1 MNTQTNDAEQ
11 WLKQIIEKTVKLPD
25 AEPVEWFNDMRKNA
39 QHQLQEQLKE
49 SGSPNRKQELWKYS
63 NIDSLFKN
71 QYTPVDEAVVANQ
84 QLDIDEHFIT
94 DIDTYR
100 LVLTNGRFAPHLSN
114 IQNLPQG
121 VKLGSLRDA
130 LKTDADIMASWFGH
144 AASHYQ
150 HVFSALNTA
159 LINDGLFLQID
170 DGVKLEKPIE
180 VINVSLSAD
189 DALLIQPRNLCV
201 LGKAASATLIE
212 RYISTG
218 DSHYLNN
225 NLTEVVLEENANLQH
240 YRLQEESPA
249 AYHLGSIFLSQQA
262 SSIYNNTS
270 ISLGGAWSRTEFNVE
285 FKAEFAACHLNGLYM
300 VGGVAGDG
308 QTQDFHLNIRH
319 DVPNCSSTENFKG
332 ILYGKGR
339 AIFDGLIYVAKDA
352 QKTDAH
358 LSNKNLM
365 LTRQAEI
372 DSKPQLEIYAD
383 DVKCSHGTSIGQL
396 EPEQLFYLRSRGI
409 SEQMAKKMLCLG
421 FAGEI
426 VNNIE
431 IDSIQEYLNKAVK
444 KTLQVES
451 QNNGN

>member
-1 MNTQTNDAEQ
+1 MNTQTNLAEQ
-11 WLKQIIEKTVKLPD
+11 WLKQIVDKAVKDPD
-25 AEPVEWFNDMRKNA
+25 SEQAEWFEKMRTNA
-39 QHQLQEQLKE
+39 QHQLQDYIT
-49 SGSPNRKQELWKYS
+49 PNRKQELWKYS

-71 QYTPVDEAVVANQ
+71 QYSPVDEALLAIS
-84 QLDIDEHFIT
+84 QLDIEEHFIT

-100 LVLTNGRFAPHLSN
+100 LVLTNGRFVPHLSN

-121 VKLGSLRDA
+121 VKLGGLRDT
-130 LKTDADIMASWFGH
+130 LKTDAQSMAGWFGH

-159 LINDGLFLQID
+159 LINDGLFLKIE
-170 DGVKLEKPIE
+170 DGIKLEKPIE
-180 VINVSLSAD
+180 VINISLSVD
-189 DALLIQPRNLCV
+189 EPLLIQPRNLCV

-225 NLTEVVLEENANLQH
+225 NLTELVLEENASLLH
-240 YRLQEESPA
+240 YRLQEESST
-249 AYHLGSIFLSQQA
+249 AYHLGSVFLSQHA
-262 SSIYNNTS
+262 SSVYNNTS

-300 VGGVAGDG
+300 VGDD

-319 DVPNCSSTENFKG
+319 DVANCSSTENFKG

-352 QKTDAH
+352 QKTEAH

-365 LTRQAEI
+365 LSRQAEI

-396 EPEQLFYLRSRGI
+396 EPEQIFYLRSRGI
-409 SEQMAKKMLCLG
+409 SEQVAKKMLCLG

-426 VNNIE
+426 INHINIKC
-431 IDSIQEYLNKAVK
+431 IQEALNKAVK
-444 KTLQVES
+444 KYITS
-451 QNNGN
+451 

>member
-1 MNTQTNDAEQ
+1 MNTQTNVAEQ
-11 WLKQIIEKTVKLPD
+11 WLKQIIDKAAKAPD
-25 AEPVEWFNDMRKNA
+25 SEQVEWFNDMRNNA
-39 QHQLQEQLKE
+39 QHQLQEYAT
-49 SGSPNRKQELWKYS
+49 PNRKQELWKYS

-71 QYTPVDEAVVANQ
+71 KYSPVDEELAAIQ
-84 QLDIDEHFIT
+84 QQDIDEHFIT

-100 LVLTNGRFAPHLSN
+100 LVFTNGHFVSHLSN
-114 IQNLPQG
+114 IQSLPQG
-121 VKLGSLRDA
+121 VKLGGLRDT
-130 LKTDADIMASWFGH
+130 LKTDADSMASWFGH
-144 AASHYQ
+144 AASNYQ

-159 LINDGLFLQID
+159 LINDGLFLKID

-180 VINVSLSAD
+180 VINVSLSVD
-189 DALLIQPRNLCV
+189 ESLVIQPRNLCV

-225 NLTEVVLEENANLQH
+225 NLTEVVLDENASLQH
-240 YRLQEESPA
+240 YRLQEESQT

-262 SSIYNNTS
+262 SSVYNNTS
-270 ISLGGAWSRTEFNVE
+270 IALGSAWSRTEFNVD

-300 VGGVAGDG
+300 VGDA

-383 DVKCSHGTSIGQL
+383 DVKCSHGTTIGQL
-396 EPEQLFYLRSRGI
+396 DPQQLFYLRSRGI
-409 SEQMAKKMLCLG
+409 SESMAKKMLCLG

-426 VNNIE
+426 INNIE
-431 IDSIQEYLNKAVK
+431 IDSIQKYLNKAVK

-451 QNNGN
+451 QDNGN

>member
-1 MNTQTNDAEQ
+1 MNTQTNVAEL
-11 WLKQIIEKTVKLPD
+11 WLKQIVDKAVKNPD
-25 AEPVEWFNDMRKNA
+25 SEQAEWFEKMRTNA
-39 QHQLQEQLKE
+39 QHQLQDYIT
-49 SGSPNRKQELWKYS
+49 PNRKQELWKYS

-71 QYTPVDEAVVANQ
+71 QYSPVDEELLAIQ
-84 QLDIDEHFIT
+84 LLDIEEHFIT

-100 LVLTNGRFAPHLSN
+100 LVLTNGRFVPHLSN

-121 VKLGSLRDA
+121 VKLGGLRDT
-130 LKTDADIMASWFGH
+130 LKTDADSMASWFGH

-159 LINDGLFLQID
+159 LINDGLFLKID

-180 VINVSLSAD
+180 VINVSLSVD
-189 DALLIQPRNLCV
+189 EPLLIQPRNLCV

-225 NLTEVVLEENANLQH
+225 NLTEVVLEENASLLH
-240 YRLQEESPA
+240 YRLQEESPM
-249 AYHLGSIFLSQQA
+249 AYHLGSVYLSQQA
-262 SSIYNNTS
+262 SSVYNNTS

-300 VGGVAGDG
+300 VGDD

-319 DVPNCSSTENFKG
+319 DVPNCSSTENYKG

-365 LTRQAEI
+365 LSRQAEI

-409 SEQMAKKMLCLG
+409 SEQVAIKMLCLG

-426 VNNIE
+426 INNINIE
-431 IDSIQEYLNKAVK
+431 CIQETLNKAVK
-444 KTLQVES
+444 KYITS
-451 QNNGN
+451 